1 MDAAAQQQ
9 EEMDRQKMAEQ
20 KQQDFD
26 DFLTGKKD
34 ASEKNLQTLF
44 KEFYQTAKKID
55 PKEVSGSYVNA
66 AKSSLGGLSS
76 RLEARRQKMK
86 QMKEDAMNI
95 DKEKTTVD
103 KSTAEAK
110 DKTEKQQVD

>member
-1 MDAAAQQQ
+1 
-9 EEMDRQKMAEQ
+9 MADQ

-26 DFLTGKKD
+26 DFLSGKKD
-34 ASEKNLQTLF
+34 SSEKNLQTLF

-76 RLEARRQKMK
+76 KLEARRQKIK

-95 DKEKTTVD
+95 DKDKTVD
-103 KSTAEAK
+103 KSSADTQEETKKQKVDATKDHAK
-110 DKTEKQQVD
+110 